1 MEELVKLI
9 NNNSN
14 KKLRGFFV
22 KVFLSFVVF
31 SLYGLVNDDK
41 EVKKEV
47 LEKEKNIFN
56 GFVYMNLDFDSFKVI
71 IKNLKDKKVI
81 FKEVN
86 FDIIKDE
93 VFDFVI
99 VNRVFK
105 KIKDLKYYDLVIEKI
120 FDEKGKEMGLNVEL

>member
-1 MEELVKLI
+1 M
-9 NNNSN
+9 
-14 KKLRGFFV
+14 

>member
-14 KKLRGFFV
+14 KKLRGFFL